1 MGEDNNKKEVP
12 LRPTAMFNFNRID
25 KEVASIAANFWRL
38 IWNRDKPAVDQKSR
52 YLLSL
57 AEAVGARR
65 FRQATRE
72 FVKAY
77 AAGVTVEEFD
87 ELFSLF
93 VWNEGVGTFASEIGP
108 SPLFGA
114 YKLVKDKETEEK
126 TRSAIVDE
134 LKEEFGES
142 NPEVGT
148 VYRKN
153 K

>member
-1 MGEDNNKKEVP
+1 MSGEAGKKEVP
-12 LRPTAMFNFNRID
+12 LKPTAMLNFNSID
-25 KEVASIAANFWRL
+25 KEIAGIVANFWRL
-38 IWNRDKPAVDQKSR
+38 IWNRDNSAVGQKTR

-114 YKLVKDKETEEK
+114 YKLVKDKEAQGK
-126 TRSAIVDE
+126 ARSAIVDE

-148 VYRKN
+148 AYRKN

>member
-1 MGEDNNKKEVP
+1 MKEPRKQEVP
-12 LRPTAMFNFNRID
+12 LKPTAMLNFNRID
-25 KEVASIAANFWRL
+25 RDVAGIVANFWKL
-38 IWNRDKPAVDQKSR
+38 IWNKTSPAIEQRTK

-108 SPLFGA
+108 SQLFGA
-114 YKLVKDKETEEK
+114 YRFVKDREGEGHLRDEIVKELT
-126 TRSAIVDE
+126 
-134 LKEEFGES
+134 EEFGEA
-142 NPEVGT
+142 NPQVGT
-148 VYRKN
+148 SYRQK
-153 K
+153 